1 MANPCRLR
9 KKLLLGVGA
18 SPVLL
23 VKVVICQDEGK
34 KRKNVVVPSAAGN
47 ACDRISG
54 GKGCPQQG

>member
-1 MANPCRLR
+1 MTNPFRLR
-9 KKLLLGVGA
+9 KKTAVRHW
-18 SPVLL
+18 STPVLL

-34 KRKNVVVPSAAGN
+34 KRKNIVVPSAAGN